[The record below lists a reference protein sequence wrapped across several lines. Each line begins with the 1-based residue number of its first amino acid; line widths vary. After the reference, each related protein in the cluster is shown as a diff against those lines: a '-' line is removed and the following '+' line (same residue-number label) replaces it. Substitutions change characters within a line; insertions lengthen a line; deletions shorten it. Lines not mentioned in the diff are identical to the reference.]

1 MITRVFLIIIIFI
14 FLGSCNYNEN
24 VNKIQ
29 KKSGS
34 TLKVTTG
41 GVEAKID

>member
-1 MITRVFLIIIIFI
+1 
-14 FLGSCNYNEN
+14 

-41 GVEAKID
+41 VVEAKID